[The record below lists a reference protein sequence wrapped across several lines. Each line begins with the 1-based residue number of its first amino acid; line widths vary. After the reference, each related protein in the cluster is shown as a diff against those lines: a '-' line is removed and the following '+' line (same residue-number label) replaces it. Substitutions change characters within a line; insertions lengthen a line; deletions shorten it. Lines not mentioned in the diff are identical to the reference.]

1 MAKKFV
7 LDWEW
12 QVDFKLAGISST
24 LKEYHLAWQMNN
36 LFNWQLLKVDDL
48 QGLKKSD
55 AFSLYLY
62 NDELDKRKIHLISN
76 LNKGKYYL
84 AELRQADFLLR
95 IEGSSSKKEWN
106 DWLKELKKM
115 DGVQTVFSIDV
126 NKIKNAEMLILE

>member
-1 MAKKFV
+1 MTKKLV

-12 QVDFKLAGISST
+12 QVDFKLAGISSA
-24 LKEYHLAWQMNN
+24 LKEYQLAWQING
-36 LFNWQLLKVDDL
+36 LFNWQLMKVDDL
-48 QGLKKSD
+48 QGLKRSD
-55 AFSLYLY
+55 AFALYFY

-76 LNKGKYYL
+76 LNKGKYFL
-84 AELRQADFLLR
+84 TELKQADFLLR
-95 IEGSSSKKEWN
+95 IEGSPSKKEWS